1 MRTAIR
7 ISYAHTPFFSSIENY
22 EVALCP
28 QRCQTIFVPPIW
40 FSYMAQDIK
49 IKTLASE
56 KELSGRAKAAAA
68 MRNCP
73 IPDNELLANAGL
85 FLKRQELT
93 KHLFFAD
100 LYQKHILNVHGVMM
114 EFGVRW
120 GQNLVTLSNLRGI
133 YEPFNHNRKLIG
145 FDTFEGFPV
154 LSQKDG
160 EHEIIASGS
169 LAVTKGYEDYLSN
182 LLEFHEGESPLSHI
196 RKNSLRKGNA
206 IVELEKYLSEH
217 PETIISFAWFDMT
230 LYEPTMKCLELIKP
244 YVTKG
249 TVIGFDELNDK
260 EFPGETVAVREV
272 FGLKNIRIE
281 RNKYSGAQ
289 SYVVLD

>member
-1 MRTAIR
+1 MD
-7 ISYAHTPFFSSIENY
+7 
-22 EVALCP
+22 
-28 QRCQTIFVPPIW
+28 
-40 FSYMAQDIK
+40 QDIK

-56 KELSGRAKAAAA
+56 KELSGRARAAAA

-93 KHLFFAD
+93 KHLFFAE
-100 LYQKHILNVHGVMM
+100 LYQKHIINVHGVMM

-120 GQNLVTLSNLRGI
+120 GQNLATLSNLRGI
-133 YEPFNHNRKLIG
+133 LEPFNHNRKLIG

-160 EHEIIASGS
+160 QHEIIASGS
-169 LAVTKGYEDYLSN
+169 LSVTKGYEDYLTDI
-182 LLEFHEGESPLSHI
+182 LDFHEGESPLAHI
-196 RKNSLRKGNA
+196 KKNSLRKGNA

-217 PETIISFAWFDMT
+217 PETIIAFAWFDMT
-230 LYEPTMKCLELIKP
+230 LYEPTMKCLEMIKP

-249 TVIGFDELNDK
+249 SVIGFDELNDK
-260 EFPGETVAVREV
+260 EFPGETVAVREA
-272 FGLKNIRIE
+272 FGLANVRVE
-281 RNKYSGAQ
+281 RNRFSGAQ
-289 SYVVLD
+289 SYIILE

>member
-1 MRTAIR
+1 
-7 ISYAHTPFFSSIENY
+7 
-22 EVALCP
+22 
-28 QRCQTIFVPPIW
+28 
-40 FSYMAQDIK
+40 MAQDIK

-56 KELSGRAKAAAA
+56 KELTGRARAAVA

-93 KHLFFAD
+93 KHLFFAE
-100 LYQKHILNVHGVMM
+100 LYREHILPVHGVMM

-154 LSQKDG
+154 LSKKDG
-160 EHEIIASGS
+160 AHEIIASGS
-169 LAVTKGYEDYLSN
+169 LSVTEGYEESLAD

-196 RKNSLRKGNA
+196 KKNFLRKGNA
-206 IVELEKYLSEH
+206 IDELEKYLSAH
-217 PETIISFAWFDMT
+217 PETIIAFAWFDMT

-249 TVIGFDELNDK
+249 SVIGFDELNDV
-260 EFPGETVAVREV
+260 EFPGETVAVREA
-272 FGLKNIRIE
+272 FGLKNIRVQ
-281 RNKYSGAQ
+281 RNRYSGAQ
-289 SYVVLD
+289 SFVILD

>member
-1 MRTAIR
+1 
-7 ISYAHTPFFSSIENY
+7 
-22 EVALCP
+22 
-28 QRCQTIFVPPIW
+28 
-40 FSYMAQDIK
+40 MAQDIK

-56 KELSGRAKAAAA
+56 KELTGRARIASA

-73 IPDNELLANAGL
+73 LPDNELVANAGL

-100 LYQKHILNVHGVMM
+100 LYQNHILNVHGVMM

-120 GQNLVTLSNLRGI
+120 GQNLVTLSNLRGL

-154 LSQKDG
+154 LSAKDG
-160 EHEIIASGS
+160 AHEIIASGS
-169 LAVTKGYEDYLSN
+169 LAVTSGYEDYLMD
-182 LLEFHEGESPLSHI
+182 LLNFHEGESPLSHI
-196 RKNSLRKGNA
+196 QKNSLRKGNA
-206 IVELEKYLSEH
+206 IDELEKYLSEH
-217 PETIISFAWFDMT
+217 PETIIAFAWFDMT

-249 TVIGFDELNDK
+249 TVIGFDELNDR
-260 EFPGETVAVREV
+260 EFPGETIAVREA
-272 FGLKNIRIE
+272 FGLQNIRIE

-289 SYVVLD
+289 SYAVLV